1 MMNSIIEE
9 FKNLSITQQA
19 IEEANFLR
27 NIENTKISNID
38 KLNLLSIPSSYLKTI
53 SLYQQEICSD
63 LLTKNDQIFKEVNN
77 EVKLTFFNHTE
88 NNRQERFYR
97 FLY

>member
-1 MMNSIIEE
+1 MVMMNSIIEE
-9 FKNLSITQQA
+9 FKNLSIMQQT

-53 SLYQQEICSD
+53 SLYQQEIRSI
-63 LLTKNDQIFKEVNN
+63 LP
-77 EVKLTFFNHTE
+77 TE
-88 NNRQERFYR
+88 NYFQS
-97 FLY
+97 